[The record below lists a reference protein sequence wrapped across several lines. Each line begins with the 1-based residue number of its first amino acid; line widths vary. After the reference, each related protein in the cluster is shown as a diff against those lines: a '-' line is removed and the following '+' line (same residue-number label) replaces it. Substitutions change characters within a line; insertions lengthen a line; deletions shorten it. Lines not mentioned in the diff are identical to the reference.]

1 MQAAPGEQQ
10 ADPAQMQQA
19 LQEREACEKG
29 KPWFLSKEHSLSARP
44 QSPQLLSLVGEWTRS
59 KRSSSS
65 YGRAWRPVRP
75 DCLPPSGQGQTFLFY
90 PFSAN
95 CFTRSSPRQ
104 GQFSVS
110 GIRLVGNK
118 FRGARMDPT
127 LKHAARIT
135 AFMAQ
140 NIFLKS
146 NLLFKSDSYIVVK
159 WKTGPLT
166 LEMLS

>member
-1 MQAAPGEQQ
+1 MTTEPTTVVLSRRVDKEQEIFEPFRQ
-10 ADPAQMQQA
+10 C
-19 LQEREACEKG
+19 LESCEAR
-29 KPWFLSKEHSLSARP
+29 L
-44 QSPQLLSLVGEWTRS
+44 
-59 KRSSSS
+59 
-65 YGRAWRPVRP
+65 
-75 DCLPPSGQGQTFLFY
+75 LPPSGQGQTFLFY

-110 GIRLVGNK
+110 GIRLAGNK

-135 AFMAQ
+135 AFMAR

-146 NLLFKSDSYIVVK
+146 NPPFKSDSYIVVK

-166 LEMLS
+166 LEMLSQEQPTQQDGGFNHQSVRHRSGLLSHSWV